1 MKLFI
6 LCLLLVSMV
15 VLNSKVNAERNRIH
29 PGILDPCKRPGGP
42 HPVVTVTS
50 KVHLNPR
57 TPITAV
63 AQRFIGA
70 AVVMISEN
78 KDDKSFR
85 VYYYY
90 VYRITKY

>member
-1 MKLFI
+1 
-6 LCLLLVSMV
+6 MV

-70 AVVMISEN
+70 AVVMIRFILTRVN
-78 KDDKSFR
+78 DDKEAEFGG
-85 VYYYY
+85 
-90 VYRITKY
+90 